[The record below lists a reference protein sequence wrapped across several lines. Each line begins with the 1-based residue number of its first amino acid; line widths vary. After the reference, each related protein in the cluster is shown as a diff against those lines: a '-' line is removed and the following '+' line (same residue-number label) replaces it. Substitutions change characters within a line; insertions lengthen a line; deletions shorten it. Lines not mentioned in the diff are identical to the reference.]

1 MTEMKKIIP
10 EHGKMLR
17 RIARDTRYMREAHSI
32 EVAESI
38 LGTEDSSSSIL
49 SKLPIR
55 SNASGRSSERHFESV
70 ILNTEVYSRAFNDTM
85 KKTLDIE
92 SDDEKTVTDGAM
104 TMHSDDSEDTLD
116 SPSTKEGPVL
126 APELTTP
133 KFAPLS
139 DSVKRALSNL
149 RIEKNRSWL
158 FGELLFSKLQRVVFP
173 ETRVDR
179 DITPIG

>member
-1 MTEMKKIIP
+1 
-10 EHGKMLR
+10 
-17 RIARDTRYMREAHSI
+17 
-32 EVAESI
+32 
-38 LGTEDSSSSIL
+38 
-49 SKLPIR
+49 
-55 SNASGRSSERHFESV
+55 
-70 ILNTEVYSRAFNDTM
+70 M